1 MKRQEI
7 ERQQEKYE
15 KRINVGIDLEYI
27 RIVSNFDNQIDETR
41 FAKDINKK
49 IHEKHKNL
57 QEDMEI
63 PFLFIDPV
71 VDIFE
76 DPCDIKAGH
85 VTSREK
91 EQFQKY
97 TDKYT

>member
-1 MKRQEI
+1 MI
-7 ERQQEKYE
+7 
-15 KRINVGIDLEYI
+15 I
-27 RIVSNFDNQIDETR
+27 SNYHPQIDETR

-57 QEDMEI
+57 PEDLQI

-76 DPCDIKAGH
+76 DPCDKKASQ

-97 TDKYT
+97 TDK

>member
-1 MKRQEI
+1 MNFENNI
-7 ERQQEKYE
+7 
-15 KRINVGIDLEYI
+15 EYI
-27 RIVSNFDNQIDETR
+27 RIISNFGNQIDETR
-41 FAKDINKK
+41 FANDINKK

-57 QEDMEI
+57 AEDLQI

-76 DPCDIKAGH
+76 DQCDVKASH

-97 TDKYT
+97 TDKYVHMRFISNNYF

>member
-1 MKRQEI
+1 MKNCTKLGNFTP
-7 ERQQEKYE
+7 KY
-15 KRINVGIDLEYI
+15 YP
-27 RIVSNFDNQIDETR
+27 QIDETR
-41 FAKDINKK
+41 FARDINKK

-57 QEDMEI
+57 PEDLQI
-63 PFLFIDPV
+63 PFLFIDPI

-76 DPCDIKAGH
+76 DPCDSKTRE